1 MLKNHKSRGFTLIEV
16 IVACSILVLTSSFLI
31 KVVSTDYNHIKFQN
45 VLEEE
50 KKNIEIIKNEIK
62 YNISLCDLSSLIN
75 TKGELF
81 INLDYFS
88 ENILTKKLEDLITNE
103 DKLKRQFKVKVNE
116 ESETSINIS
125 LEIIEKGDIAYKDDF
140 KKEFWMEK
148 V

>member
-1 MLKNHKSRGFTLIEV
+1 MLNTHKSKGFTLIEV
-16 IVACSILVLTSSFLI
+16 IATCFILILTSSFLI
-31 KVVSTDYNHIKFQN
+31 KVVSTDYNYIKFQN

-62 YNISLCDLSSLIN
+62 YNISLCDLANLIN

-81 INLDYFS
+81 IDLNNFS
-88 ENILTKKLEDLITNE
+88 DNVLTNKLEDLFTNE
-103 DKLKRQFKVKVNE
+103 DKQKRQFKIKSNE
-116 ESETSINIS
+116 ENDTSINIS
-125 LEIIEKGDIAYKDDF
+125 LEIIEKGDITYKDDF

>member
-81 INLDYFS
+81 INLDHFS

-103 DKLKRQFKVKVNE
+103 DKLKRQFKVKANE
-116 ESETSINIS
+116 ESDTSINIS
-125 LEIIEKGDIAYKDDF
+125 LEIIEKGDIAYKGDF

>member
-103 DKLKRQFKVKVNE
+103 DKLKRQFKVKANE
-116 ESETSINIS
+116 ESDTSINIS

>member
-1 MLKNHKSRGFTLIEV
+1 MLKIHKSRGFTLIEV

-31 KVVSTDYNHIKFQN
+31 KVVSTDYKYIKFQN

-50 KKNIEIIKNEIK
+50 KRNIEIIKNEIK

-116 ESETSINIS
+116 ESDTSINIS